1 MAKVGELVLELVVDA
16 QKGTATIKN
25 FSQVMEQATKEASK
39 NISTMRSRFQKVAEA
54 GQRLFFAFQGFK
66 LLAGPIGE
74 LVRLANEQEKAE
86 QKVEQAVRSTGMA
99 AGFTAEQLKQMA
111 SELQAATAFG
121 DEEILNKV
129 TAQLLTFT
137 NITGENFKRTQEA
150 ALNLATVLDGD
161 LQSAAIMLGKAL
173 NDPVS
178 NLGALSRAGIQ
189 FSDEQEKL
197 IKSLWEAGRAAEAQ
211 SIILKELERQYG
223 GQARAMAQ
231 TAAGQM
237 RQFSNLLG
245 DFKEKLGD
253 LLKNFLMPLLDIG
266 NKLLS
271 WLNQLSPSTLQMVTV
286 LSGLLA
292 VVLKLSPAFRAW
304 ILNIRILGVTIQTAM
319 GWVGILAAA
328 ATMLYTAW
336 SSNLF
341 GIRDKLRIFWEYVK
355 TVFQSIWL
363 LVKDVGSR
371 LLNYFEN
378 VFSFWKNLLKGNFN
392 EALTAAQNAKEA
404 ILGNWNDTLNR
415 IGALWDKNRQ
425 HIQAIQKAREA
436 DEQTHQT
443 NILQIQQSSAQQT
456 IQIEKDKTKALLT
469 LQQLRVANIKNEFDR
484 RRAEVELWFQQE
496 KAKWAGHA
504 DIIAELEKQKQQR
517 LAQIDQE
524 EENRRLEIQRRI
536 RDLRIQAIQDE
547 YERRKA
553 LIEAWA
559 EDEIARAQGNAEL
572 IAAIEEAKQQKL
584 LQLQQEY
591 AEQQKNVHQE
601 KNAAIQAMDQAVLD
615 SFSTAYDSLLQNMVS
630 GTEIT
635 TQNLNQLWESMKK
648 KYVTQLGNMLKE
660 YIKNKFKEK
669 VIFTTTEKTKTAVKK
684 SETATQTAIGIGGM
698 VKESLQALKN
708 IGVWIGNMVAKLFS
722 WFASLGP
729 FGIIAGVGV
738 IAGLVAMV
746 RAVIRNVMK
755 FEKGGIVTRQTIG
768 LIGEAGDSEAVIPLN
783 QKGARFMAQ
792 LLPKVVIPAAVDTSQ
807 LRLEKSISRMEKAI
821 KNLKLQASFDA
832 DQLAIIVENGQATL
846 TDFEF

>member
-16 QKGTATIKN
+16 KKGTATIKN
-25 FSQVMEQATKEASK
+25 FTEVVEKTTQQASQNVEQ
-39 NISTMRSRFQKVAEA
+39 MRSRFQRVAEA

-66 LLAGPIGE
+66 LLAAPMGNLIA
-74 LVRLANEQEKAE
+74 LANEQEKAE
-86 QKVEQAVRSTGMA
+86 QKVAQAVRSTGMA
-99 AGFTAEQLKQMA
+99 AGFSAQQLKEMA
-111 SELQAATAFG
+111 AELQKTTVFG

-137 NITGENFKRTQEA
+137 NITGENFKKTQEA

-197 IKSLWEAGRAAEAQ
+197 IKSLWEAGKAAEAQ
-211 SIILKELERQYG
+211 AIILQELERQYG

-237 RQFSNLLG
+237 RQFANLLG

-253 LLKNFLMPLLDIG
+253 LLKNLLVPLLNMG
-266 NKLLS
+266 SKLLT
-271 WLNQLSPSTLQMVTV
+271 WMNQLSPSTLQLIGM

-304 ILNIRILGVTIQTAM
+304 ILNIRILGITIQTAM
-319 GWVGILAAA
+319 GWIGILVAA
-328 ATMLYTAW
+328 ATLLYTAW

-341 GIRDKLRIFWEYVK
+341 GIRDKLKIFWEYVK

-371 LLNYFEN
+371 LLAYFES
-378 VFSFWKNLLKGNFN
+378 VFNFWKNILKGNFN
-392 EALTAAQNAKEA
+392 EAINAAQNAKEA
-404 ILGNWNDTLNR
+404 IVGNWDETLNR
-415 IGALWDKNRQ
+415 IGTLWEQNRQ
-425 HIQAIQKAREA
+425 RIQAIQQAKET
-436 DEQTHQT
+436 DEQTHQEAIF
-443 NILQIQQSSAQQT
+443 NIQKTAAQQS
-456 IQIEKDKTKALLT
+456 IQIEQDKYKALQT
-469 LQQLRVANIKNEFDR
+469 LQQLRIANIKDEFAR

-496 KAKWAGHA
+496 KAKWAGNA
-504 DIIAELEKQKQQR
+504 EIIAELERQKQLR
-517 LAQIDQE
+517 LTQIERDE
-524 EENRRLEIQRRI
+524 EQRRLEIQRRI

-547 YERRKA
+547 FQRRKA
-553 LIEAWA
+553 MIEAWA
-559 EDEIARAQGNAEL
+559 EDEIARAQGNADL
-572 IAAIEEAKQQKL
+572 IAAIEAAKQQKL
-584 LQLQQEY
+584 LQLQQQY
-591 AEQQKNVHQE
+591 AEQQKTIQQE
-601 KNAAIQAMDQAVLD
+601 KNAAIQAMDQAVVD
-615 SFSTAYDSLLQNMVS
+615 GFSNAYDTLLQHMVS
-630 GTEIT
+630 GTQLT
-635 TQNLNQLWESMKK
+635 TQNLNQLWDSMKK
-648 KYVTQLGNMLKE
+648 KYVSQLGSMLKE
-660 YIKNKFKEK
+660 YIQNKIKEK
-669 VIFTTTEKTKTAVKK
+669 VVFTTTEKTKTAVKK

-738 IAGLVAMV
+738 IAGLVSMV
-746 RAVIRNVMK
+746 RAVIRSVMK
-755 FEKGGIVTRQTIG
+755 FEKGGIVTKQTIG
-768 LIGEAGDSEAVIPLN
+768 LIGEAGDTEAVIPLN
-783 QKGARFMAQ
+783 QQGARFMAQ
-792 LLPKVVIPAAVDTSQ
+792 LLPKIVVPAAVDTSR
-807 LRLEKSISRMEKAI
+807 LRMEKMISRMESTIA
-821 KNLKLQASFDA
+821 NLKLSAHFDA

-846 TDFEF
+846 GDFEF

>member
-16 QKGTATIKN
+16 KKGTATIKN
-25 FSQVMEQATKEASK
+25 FTEVVEKTTQQASQNVEQ
-39 NISTMRSRFQKVAEA
+39 MRSRFQRVAEA

-66 LLAGPIGE
+66 LLAAPMGNLIA
-74 LVRLANEQEKAE
+74 LANEQEKAE
-86 QKVEQAVRSTGMA
+86 QKVAQAVRSTGMA
-99 AGFTAEQLKQMA
+99 AGFSAQQLKEMA
-111 SELQAATAFG
+111 AELQKTTVFG

-137 NITGENFKRTQEA
+137 NITGENFKKTQEA

-197 IKSLWEAGRAAEAQ
+197 IKSLWEAGKAAEAQ
-211 SIILKELERQYG
+211 AIILQELERQYG

-237 RQFSNLLG
+237 RQFANLLG

-253 LLKNFLMPLLDIG
+253 LLKNLLVPLLNMG
-266 NKLLS
+266 SKLLT
-271 WLNQLSPSTLQMVTV
+271 WMNQLSPSTLQLIGM

-304 ILNIRILGVTIQTAM
+304 ILNIRILGITIQTAM
-319 GWVGILAAA
+319 GWIGILVAA
-328 ATMLYTAW
+328 ATLLYTAW

-341 GIRDKLRIFWEYVK
+341 GIRDKLKIFWEYVK

-371 LLNYFEN
+371 LLAYFES
-378 VFSFWKNLLKGNFN
+378 VFNFWKNILKGNFN
-392 EALTAAQNAKEA
+392 EAINAAQNAKEA
-404 ILGNWNDTLNR
+404 IVGNWDETLNR
-415 IGALWDKNRQ
+415 IGTLLKQNRQ
-425 HIQAIQKAREA
+425 RIQAIQQAKET
-436 DEQTHQT
+436 DEQTHQEAIF
-443 NILQIQQSSAQQT
+443 NIQKTAAQQS
-456 IQIEKDKTKALLT
+456 IQIEQDKYKALQT
-469 LQQLRVANIKNEFDR
+469 LQQLRIANIKDEFAR

-496 KAKWAGHA
+496 KAKWAGNA
-504 DIIAELEKQKQQR
+504 EIIAELERQKQLR
-517 LAQIDQE
+517 LTQIERDE
-524 EENRRLEIQRRI
+524 EQRRLEIQRRI

-547 YERRKA
+547 FQRRKA
-553 LIEAWA
+553 MIEAWA
-559 EDEIARAQGNAEL
+559 EDEIARAQGNADL
-572 IAAIEEAKQQKL
+572 IAAIEAAKQQKL
-584 LQLQQEY
+584 LQLQQQY
-591 AEQQKNVHQE
+591 AEQQKTIQQE
-601 KNAAIQAMDQAVLD
+601 KNAAIQAMDQAVVD
-615 SFSTAYDSLLQNMVS
+615 GFSNAYDTLLQHMVS
-630 GTEIT
+630 GTQLT
-635 TQNLNQLWESMKK
+635 TQNLNQLWDSMKK
-648 KYVTQLGNMLKE
+648 KYVSQLGSMLKE
-660 YIKNKFKEK
+660 YIQNKIKEK
-669 VIFTTTEKTKTAVKK
+669 VVFTTTEKTKTAVKK

-738 IAGLVAMV
+738 IAGLVSMV
-746 RAVIRNVMK
+746 RAVIRSVMK
-755 FEKGGIVTRQTIG
+755 FEKGGIVTKQTIG
-768 LIGEAGDSEAVIPLN
+768 LIGEAGDTEAVIPLN
-783 QKGARFMAQ
+783 QQGARFMAQ
-792 LLPKVVIPAAVDTSQ
+792 LLPKIVVPAAVDTSR
-807 LRLEKSISRMEKAI
+807 LRMEKMISRMESTIA
-821 KNLKLQASFDA
+821 NLKLSAHFDA

-846 TDFEF
+846 GDFEF